1 MQNYQEYMA
10 LLERVIHLYNGI
22 ESKKRD
28 FGLGY
33 ELSMK
38 EIHTI
43 QYIGDQPNIN
53 VTALASKQG
62 VTKGAASQ
70 MISRLVKKGL
80 VIKEKAANSDLE
92 IVLRLTEEGQKAYL
106 GHQAFHRQVE
116 NKMLALTDKYTD
128 EEFVLFRKVLLDLE
142 AAILD
147 FAEDVSIAPIEKEV
161 ENENNSR

>member
-1 MQNYQEYMA
+1 MQDYQEYMV

-43 QYIGDQPNIN
+43 QYIGDQPSIN

-92 IVLRLTEEGQKAYL
+92 IVLSLTAEGKKAYL
-106 GHQAFHRQVE
+106 GHQAFHQLVE
-116 NKMLALTDKYTD
+116 DKILALTDKYSD
-128 EEFVLFRKVLLDLE
+128 EDFALFRKVLLDLE

-147 FAEDVSIAPIEKEV
+147 FAEDVTVAPVGKEV
-161 ENENNSR
+161 ENENNS